1 MTRQKSEIMANF
13 KWYEFVRFLFTVIY
27 HIFHNITYSISEIS
41 TLGGKTWEGGKRE

>member
-13 KWYEFVRFLFTVIY
+13 KWYEFVRFLFTV
-27 HIFHNITYSISEIS
+27 TYSISEIS